1 MSSAVAT
8 PGNSFA
14 EMLKRVNKTRAP
26 EDSVPLRAAVLAAVM
41 TGAVALLVQGA
52 VPLTPGLLALIGLPV
67 AYTVSHLRRHSDNYA
82 VKIGITIAACFALF
96 SFLQNAR
103 AITSIDE
110 VRFPLAALFLIV
122 QVLHGFDLPAR
133 KDLNFSLGSSLALM
147 AVAGS
152 LSQDMRFG
160 LLLIIYFVFATLA
173 LVLAHRSEL
182 AEGTTASM
190 RVADEQTRRRNV
202 LWDAGKA
209 VLVTGLAATLVF
221 MLVPQPTSVQRFSMP
236 FSLGS
241 GVGFPSGGGIAN
253 PGFQSGVS
261 GRSTGPAYYGF
272 ADRLDLRVRGEL
284 SDDLVMR
291 VRSTAPA
298 MWRGMI
304 FDEYDGI
311 AWTGD
316 ESEVENWLPSDPFH
330 YPIEFRSLGPRSMVQ
345 QTYYVEAEQPSA
357 IFTAGQPEVVWSDG
371 GIATDELGALRTPA
385 TLSEGTV
392 YSVVS
397 SRGSAPPDMLRLL
410 GHEAPP
416 EQIERYL
423 QLPDEL
429 PQRVRDL
436 AQEVT
441 AGATNDYDR
450 VKAIESYLADN
461 YEYSLDSPVPE
472 EGRDAVDHFLF
483 DSEVGF
489 CEQFASSTA
498 VMLRSLGIPTRVVA
512 GYATGDKNPFT
523 GYYEV
528 KNSDAHAWVEVW
540 FPKFGWYE
548 FDPTFAIPPA
558 EQELTSSMP
567 LARAIEA
574 VVSAFKTSVPGGVVT
589 LVLSLVGT
597 IVIGVLG
604 WMVWRRRRGAPKD
617 EPIEVDVVPERPPG
631 PVTHAFMDLEGA
643 MAAKGEGRRPP
654 ETAPELVARARMT
667 RAQETRDAVRTF
679 ERERY
684 GERPPTPEEIERA
697 VKEFGRLRNDQGQ
710 L

>member
-1 MSSAVAT
+1 MSSAVVD
-8 PGNSFA
+8 GSFA

-26 EDSVPLRAAVLAAVM
+26 EDSIPLRAAVLAAVM
-41 TGAVALLVQGA
+41 TGTIALVVQGA
-52 VPLTPGLLALIGLPV
+52 VPSTTAVLALIGLPV
-67 AYTVSHLRRHSDNYA
+67 AYTLSYLRRHSDNYA
-82 VKIGITIAACFALF
+82 MKIGITVAACFALF

-103 AITSIDE
+103 AISSLDE
-110 VRFPLAALFLIV
+110 VRYPLAALFLVV

-160 LLLIIYFVFATLA
+160 LILIVYFMFVTLA
-173 LVLAHRSEL
+173 LVLGHRSEL
-182 AEGTTASM
+182 AEGTTAGM
-190 RVADEQTRRRNV
+190 HVHGERNRNRNV
-202 LWDAGKA
+202 LWEAGRA
-209 VLVTGLAATLVF
+209 VLVTGLAAALVF
-221 MLVPQPTSVQRFSMP
+221 MLVPQPSSVQRFSMP

-253 PGFQSGVS
+253 PGFESGVS
-261 GRSTGPAYYGF
+261 GRSSGPAYYGF
-272 ADRLDLRVRGEL
+272 ADRLDLRVRGDL

-304 FDEYDGI
+304 FDEYDGV

-330 YPIEFRSLGPRSMVQ
+330 YPIEHRSLGPRATVQ
-345 QTYYVEAEQPSA
+345 QTFYVEAEQPSA
-357 IFTAGQPEVVWSDG
+357 IFAAGQPEVVWSDG
-371 GIATDELGALRTPA
+371 GVATDELGAVRTPS

-397 SRGSAPPDMLRLL
+397 SRGSAPPGLLRMLPR
-410 GHEAPP
+410 EAPP

-423 QLPDEL
+423 QLPDDL
-429 PQRVRDL
+429 PERVRDL
-436 AQEVT
+436 AREVT
-441 AGATNDYDR
+441 AGATNDFDR
-450 VKAIESYLADN
+450 VKAIEGYLSDN
-461 YEYSLDSPVPE
+461 FEYSLDSPVPE

-498 VMLRSLGIPTRVVA
+498 VMLRSLGIPARVVA
-512 GYATGDKNPFT
+512 GYSTGYRNPFT

-528 KNSDAHAWVEVW
+528 RNSDAHAWVEVW

-558 EQELTSSMP
+558 KRELTSSMP

-574 VVSAFKTSVPGGVVT
+574 VVSAFKADVPGGVAT
-589 LVLSLVGT
+589 LVLSIVGT
-597 IVIGVLG
+597 IVIGVLA
-604 WMVWRRRRGAPKD
+604 WMVWRRRRRVRTDDPVAV
-617 EPIEVDVVPERPPG
+617 EVVPEKPPG
-631 PVTHAFMDLEGA
+631 PVTSAFRDLESA

-654 ETAPELVARARMT
+654 ETAPELVGRARMV
-667 RAQETRDAVRTF
+667 RARETRDAVKTF

-684 GERPPTPEEIERA
+684 AAKPPTPEEIQRA
-697 VKEFGRLRNDQGQ
+697 VEEFGRLTNDQGQ